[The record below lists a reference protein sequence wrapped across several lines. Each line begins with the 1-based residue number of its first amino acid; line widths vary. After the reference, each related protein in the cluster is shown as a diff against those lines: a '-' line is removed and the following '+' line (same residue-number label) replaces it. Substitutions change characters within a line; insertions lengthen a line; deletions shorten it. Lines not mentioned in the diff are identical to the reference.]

1 MKGVILKNQPEGSLN
16 PIFSKM
22 IQYISI
28 VLLLII
34 VLWSGWWHSNNPSP
48 DGYQNEYLHVG
59 NAFDLWEALK
69 AGDIWSLR
77 WHMYTGYWPFG
88 LYMLAWPA
96 LMFDMSHMALFCT
109 NIFLLCG
116 MFFIFYRNRA
126 FLAFSLLILC
136 PGVFGSLVRFE
147 PNLANLLCFSV
158 GLFSLLKE
166 GMGSKK
172 GAFLWGSALG
182 VGLMVDRL
190 TLLFFLVPA
199 VIPVLWGA
207 TKTEWKNFFWGIGTC
222 VLIAGAY
229 YREFFIRH
237 MSEILPQASQGE
249 IDSAGMVEQIINPI
263 PYLYYPLSLID
274 SQAGPCI
281 GLFMMYVL
289 VHRSWKKRSTQ
300 YWILIFSFVPAVLF
314 FSLLTKKQVFYT
326 LPVLVP
332 LSMLCAP
339 YLRTGVPVLLGG
351 LLGLLSLG
359 CGVGTIGTS
368 WLPPSWVAPQHTLA
382 RPPTRESW
390 PYEEMFSKISSSPNE
405 ILVLSQDQQLYEGFL
420 ILAVREAFPGAKVR
434 GVVLDPIGSVEFFRE
449 IDHFVWMGPK
459 GSSWPTTGGIQAEL
473 ISDHYDITS
482 LPDIAQK
489 VSSAQQS
496 FQEIFVKDAEQ
507 GTLHLFVRKP

>member
-1 MKGVILKNQPEGSLN
+1 MMGIAPKNQPDNSIET
-16 PIFSKM
+16 IFSKM
-22 IQYISI
+22 TQFISI

-34 VLWSGWWHSNNPSP
+34 VLWGFWWQDNNPSP

-59 NAFDLWEALK
+59 NAFDLWEALV

-88 LYMLAWPA
+88 LYMIAWPA
-96 LMFDMSHMALFCT
+96 FLFDMSHMALFCT

-116 MFFIFYRNRA
+116 MFALFFRHKL
-126 FLAFSLLILC
+126 FFAFSILILC
-136 PGVFGSLVRFE
+136 PGVFGSLVRYE
-147 PNLANLLCFSV
+147 PNLANFLCLTLGLL
-158 GLFSLLKE
+158 SLQND
-166 GMGSKK
+166 GMRTKK
-172 GAFLWGSALG
+172 GACIWGLALG
-182 VGLMVDRL
+182 AGLMVDRL
-190 TLLFFLVPA
+190 TLLFFLGPA
-199 VIPVLWGA
+199 VIPVLWNA
-207 TKTEWKNFFWGIGTC
+207 TKQEWKSFAWGVGTTI
-222 VLIAGAY
+222 LIAGAY

-237 MSEILPQASQGE
+237 LSEILPQASQGE
-249 IDSAGMVEQIINPI
+249 IDSAGTIEQLSNPI
-263 PYLYYPLSLID
+263 PLLYYPLSLINT
-274 SQAGPCI
+274 QAGPFI
-281 GLFMMYVL
+281 GLFMLYIL
-289 VHRSWKKRSTQ
+289 VHRSWRNRSKQ

-326 LPVLVP
+326 LPALVP

-339 YLRTGVPVLLGG
+339 YHRFGIPVLMGG
-351 LLGLLSLG
+351 MFGLFSLG

-368 WLPPSWVAPQHTLA
+368 WLPSSWVSPQHTLA
-382 RPPTRESW
+382 RPPTLESW
-390 PYEEMFSKISSSPNE
+390 PYEDMFAKVSSNPQE

-434 GVVLDPIGSVEFFRE
+434 GVVLDPIGSVEFFRD

-459 GSSWPTTGGIQAEL
+459 GSSWPTMGGIQAEL

-489 VSSAQQS
+489 VSAAKQS
-496 FQEIFVKDAEQ
+496 FQEIFVQDAEQ